1 MTGKAEPGRDAAGP
15 VLSEKRMKLTPEDFE
30 VLRVAQRR
38 LEHPSL
44 AVKLTDALASPI
56 EKGLARLPRK
66 WAGVIQAATRK
77 SIEKALSFAV
87 ATMRGRRRYRHS
99 KAIHK
104 IAVMTSG
111 ATGGAFGL
119 VALPIELPIST
130 VIMLRSISEIAR
142 SEGEDPHSPETMLNC
157 LQVFALGGRSE
168 KDDAAETGYYAVR
181 TALSKAVS
189 DAAKY
194 LSERGLTTRGAPILA
209 RLITT
214 IASRFG
220 VVVSEE
226 IAAMAVPAVGA
237 IGGALINTI
246 FMDHFQSIA
255 QGHFAVRRLER
266 QYGAELIKEEYQK
279 I

>member
-1 MTGKAEPGRDAAGP
+1 MELTHEDIEA
-15 VLSEKRMKLTPEDFE
+15 LKL
-30 VLRVAQRR
+30 AKKR

-44 AVKLTDALASPI
+44 AVKFTDALASPL

-66 WAGVIQAATRK
+66 AAGVVQAATRK
-77 SIEKALSFAV
+77 SIEKGLAFAV
-87 ATMRGRRRYRHS
+87 ATMKGRGRSRHS
-99 KAIHK
+99 RAIHK

-119 VALPIELPIST
+119 AALPIELPIST

-142 SEGEDPHSPETMLNC
+142 SEGEDLKSPETMLNC
-157 LQVFALGGRSE
+157 LQIFALGGRSE
-168 KDDAAETGYYAVR
+168 KDDAAETGYYVVR

-189 DAAKY
+189 EAAQYIGNRSITVK
-194 LSERGLTTRGAPILA
+194 GAPILV
-209 RLITT
+209 RLVSS

-226 IAAMAVPAVGA
+226 IAAMAIPAIGA

-246 FMDHFQSIA
+246 FMDHFQNVA
-255 QGHFAVRRLER
+255 QGHFVIRRLER
-266 QYGAELIKEEYQK
+266 RYGADLIKEEYQRL
-279 I
+279 

>member
-1 MTGKAEPGRDAAGP
+1 MLGRAELGCEAVGPG
-15 VLSEKRMKLTPEDFE
+15 LFEKLVKITPEDFV
-30 VLRVAQRR
+30 VLRAAKKR

-44 AVKLTDALASPI
+44 AVKLTGILASPL

-66 WAGVIQAATRK
+66 WGEVVQAATRK

-87 ATMRGRRRYRHS
+87 ATMRGRRRHRHS

-104 IAVMTSG
+104 IAVMTAG
-111 ATGGAFGL
+111 FTGGAFGL
-119 VALPIELPIST
+119 AALPIELPIST

-142 SEGEDPHSPETMLNC
+142 SEGEDPHTPETTLNC
-157 LQVFALGGRSE
+157 LQVFALGGRSR
-168 KDDAAETGYYAVR
+168 KDDAADIGYYAVR
-181 TALSKAVS
+181 AALSKAIS
-189 DAAKY
+189 DTAVY
-194 LSERGLTTRGAPILA
+194 LSERGLTTKGAPILA
-209 RLITT
+209 RLITS

-266 QYGAELIKEEYQK
+266 QYGAELIEEEYQK
-279 I
+279 V